1 MAQERL
7 IFHID
12 VNSAFLSWEAV
23 RRVRRGEEDLRLIPS
38 AVGGDPKSRRGII
51 VAKSIPAKKFGVTT
65 GEPVS
70 MALKK
75 CPQLVL
81 VKSDF
86 RLYSKCSKAF
96 KDICREY
103 APAVEEFSIDECF
116 LDLTGTSQIY
126 PDPIALAYEI
136 KDKIRDELGF
146 TVNVGVARNKLC
158 AKMASDFEKPDR
170 VHTLFPE
177 EVKEKMWPLPVR
189 DLLFVGKKSAE
200 RLNGGGIR
208 TIGDLAQADPRYL
221 RSLLGEKMSEQA
233 RAYANGID
241 ESPVRPEPEVAKG
254 FSNEV
259 TLEDDVTTPEAAATI
274 LLELADHVT
283 ARMRRDGAKAQC
295 VAVSV
300 RYLDFKTRS
309 HQRRLDAPTDISRE
323 VYETAGELLA
333 ELWNGEP
340 LRLMGV
346 ALTQLTRGEDSARQ
360 DEQLSFFGEGLLGSP
375 AAGAESGGGKID
387 REKERKLDAAM
398 DELRDRFGSG
408 AVRRGGA
415 MAMGIRVARK
425 ASGQNDAEREEQT
438 EL

>member
-23 RRVRRGEEDLRLIPS
+23 RRVRRGEPDLRLIPS

-65 GEPVS
+65 GEPVA

-75 CPQLVL
+75 CPELVL

-86 RLYSKCSKAF
+86 RLYSRCSKAF

-200 RLNGGGIR
+200 RLNGGGIHYHDMR
-208 TIGDLAQADPRYL
+208 
-221 RSLLGEKMSEQA
+221 
-233 RAYANGID
+233 
-241 ESPVRPEPEVAKG
+241 G
-254 FSNEV
+254 FRKK
-259 TLEDDVTTPEAAATI
+259 TL
-274 LLELADHVT
+274 
-283 ARMRRDGAKAQC
+283 
-295 VAVSV
+295 
-300 RYLDFKTRS
+300 
-309 HQRRLDAPTDISRE
+309 
-323 VYETAGELLA
+323 
-333 ELWNGEP
+333 
-340 LRLMGV
+340 
-346 ALTQLTRGEDSARQ
+346 
-360 DEQLSFFGEGLLGSP
+360 FGRHG
-375 AAGAESGGGKID
+375 
-387 REKERKLDAAM
+387 
-398 DELRDRFGSG
+398 
-408 AVRRGGA
+408 
-415 MAMGIRVARK
+415 
-425 ASGQNDAEREEQT
+425 
-438 EL
+438 